1 MSERTAEEAAAL
13 AASDPVMAGLV
24 ERLGTVDLVARFRR
38 RVPGVAGDPFVALL
52 RSIVGQQL
60 STASAEAIFGRLVAL
75 AEGKE
80 ADSGDAPA
88 GGEQTGSGD
97 ALGGGGRLTPG
108 VVISA
113 SDAELRT
120 VGLSRRKVE
129 YVHDLAARVADGR
142 LDLGGMRRLGDQEV
156 IAEISAVR
164 GLGRW
169 SAELFLL
176 FHLRRPDV
184 FPAGDL
190 VLRNAIRDAYGLEA
204 TPIEAEARDR
214 AERWRPHRS
223 LAAMYLW
230 ESARRVHES
239 ARAPTV

>member
-1 MSERTAEEAAAL
+1 MGMGKQTREAAAAL
-13 AASDPVMAGLV
+13 ASADPAMAGLV
-24 ERLGTVDLVARFRR
+24 ERFGTEDLVARFRR
-38 RVPGVAGDPFVALL
+38 RLPGIAGDPFVALL

-75 AEGKE
+75 
-80 ADSGDAPA
+80 S
-88 GGEQTGSGD
+88 
-97 ALGGGGRLTPG
+97 GGGRPTPAE
-108 VVISA
+108 IAAA

-129 YVHDLAARVADGR
+129 YVRDLAARVTDGR
-142 LDLGGMRRLGDQEV
+142 LDLGGLRRLGDDEV
-156 IAEISAVR
+156 IAQISAVR

-190 VLRNAIRDAYGLEA
+190 VLRRAIRDLYGLEA
-204 TPIEAEARDR
+204 IPVEPEARKR

-223 LAAMYLW
+223 LAATYLW
-230 ESARRVHES
+230 ESARQ
-239 ARAPTV
+239 A

>member
-1 MSERTAEEAAAL
+1 MSERTREEAAGL

-24 ERLGTVDLVARFRR
+24 ERFGTVDLVARLRR

-75 AEGKE
+75 AGSERPTP
-80 ADSGDAPA
+80 AD
-88 GGEQTGSGD
+88 
-97 ALGGGGRLTPG
+97 
-108 VVISA
+108 VITA

-142 LDLGGMRRLGDQEV
+142 LDLGALRRLSDEEV
-156 IAEISAVR
+156 TAEISAVR

-190 VLRNAIRDAYGLEA
+190 VLRHAIRDVYGLES
-204 TPIEAEARDR
+204 TPIEADARLR
-214 AERWRPHRS
+214 AEAWRPHRS
-223 LAAMYLW
+223 LASMYLW
-230 ESARRVHES
+230 ESAR
-239 ARAPTV
+239 A